1 MVICVL
7 LDSINQYTTNVLA
20 LYLELAIWEQNMK
33 VHELVILVHSF
44 KEGELTLYYLTESG
58 EVVGYSTNQL
68 QDQTPGSIYASYGTL
83 SLSDQTVDKN
93 YLTMA
98 NRS

>member
-1 MVICVL
+1 
-7 LDSINQYTTNVLA
+7 
-20 LYLELAIWEQNMK
+20 MK

-58 EVVGYSTNQL
+58 EATIVGYSTYQL
-68 QDQTPGSIYASYGTL
+68 QNQNPGSIYASYGTL
-83 SLSDQTVDKN
+83 LLSDQTVDKN